1 MDVFLLLRKTESF
14 LYNIFLS
21 SVLYLN
27 ISGITSSCIIYSM
40 ENPEYEKL
48 INAALRFVS
57 YRPRSEKELTD
68 FLAKKLA
75 RWNISGNVLIVKV
88 VNRMRELGY
97 VDDRKFALWWRDQ
110 RIDFRPKG
118 KRVIAIELARKGI
131 RRDIIEDMLLEKG
144 VKQPFNEFEGAQKAI
159 KKKRLIWARLPR
171 IEQKKKTYTFL
182 AQRGFSYETIEKIID
197 ELVKKE

>member
-1 MDVFLLLRKTESF
+1 
-14 LYNIFLS
+14 
-21 SVLYLN
+21 
-27 ISGITSSCIIYSM
+27 
-40 ENPEYEKL
+40 
-48 INAALRFVS
+48 
-57 YRPRSEKELTD
+57 
-68 FLAKKLA
+68 
-75 RWNISGNVLIVKV
+75 
-88 VNRMRELGY
+88 MRELGY

>member
-1 MDVFLLLRKTESF
+1 
-14 LYNIFLS
+14 
-21 SVLYLN
+21 
-27 ISGITSSCIIYSM
+27 M

-182 AQRGFSYETIEKIID
+182 AQRGFSYETDRKS
-197 ELVKKE
+197 VV